1 MRSPMRSLAALST
14 LLLATACSFPGLS
27 NPDVVPTR
35 VELTLEALRARAQ
48 ETMSALPPT
57 ATPPPTMTPF
67 PTFAVPATTVPV
79 TLTVS
84 VATKCFAGPS
94 SNYGLVATLD
104 PGTMA
109 SVIGKDTADNFWII
123 VVPDHP
129 DSDCWLSGQGAQLTG
144 DTAALP
150 EVPLPAVSK
159 YTLDEPRNLRLSCS
173 SKSDPNGHD
182 VDWTVVFRWTNVEPN
197 QLGVRVYKNNRQI
210 GTAGPHGQ
218 SFVDS
223 FVRKGHGELTYGV
236 QAYNAVAVS
245 SIVTIDLRGC
255 D

>member
-1 MRSPMRSLAALST
+1 MRSPMRFLAALST
-14 LLLATACSFPGLS
+14 LLLATACTFPGLS
-27 NPDVVPTR
+27 SPGAVPTR
-35 VELTLEALRARAQ
+35 VELTLEVLRAHAQ
-48 ETMSALPPT
+48 QTMSALPPT
-57 ATPPPTMTPF
+57 ATPPPTTTPF
-67 PTFAVPATTVPV
+67 PTFAVPPTTVPV

-84 VATKCFAGPS
+84 VATKCFAGPG
-94 SNYGLVATLD
+94 SNYGLVATIN
-104 PGTMA
+104 PGTTV
-109 SVIGKDTADNFWII
+109 SVIGKDSTDSYWI
-123 VVPDHP
+123 VVVPEHP
-129 DSDCWLSGQGAQLTG
+129 DSTCWLSGQNAQLTG

-150 EVPLPAVSK
+150 EVPLPAVSQ
-159 YTLDEPRNLRLSCS
+159 YTLDEPRNLHLSCS
-173 SKSDPNGHD
+173 SKTDANGHD
-182 VDWTVVFRWTNVEPN
+182 VDWTVVFRWTNTEPN

-218 SFVDS
+218 SFVDF